1 MNICFIIND
10 WEEIDPEINSSLRII
25 HEAVRREHV
34 VGILYARN
42 LTVRNN
48 VVSGFVN
55 IIKHNGPVKDNI
67 PSFYKKVKFE
77 SKLLPLKGFDVIFLS
92 RNPPLDWLMVN
103 FLDSL
108 KKDVLI
114 INDIDGIRKANNK
127 LYTTTIEDSSQFIP
141 ETHVSKNIKY
151 LTDTIKESEKS
162 KWILKPLV
170 GFGGQGIIVLEK
182 KAMQNIRSLL
192 EFYIDGGDRKNYVI
206 LQEYIHGAEEGDV
219 RVLLLGGEPIGAMR
233 RIPSDGDPR
242 SNVKT
247 GGKAV
252 KHTLTKQEILLC
264 KHIGPKLVS
273 DGIFFA
279 GLDLIQEKLI
289 EVNVLSP
296 GGITRINR
304 FNRTKLQ
311 RKILDYL
318 ENHFRR
324 VDMSMKQKVEFRKLV
339 TDA

>member
-10 WEEIDPEINSSLRII
+10 WNNLEPETNSSLRII
-25 HEAVRREHV
+25 HEAVKREHV
-34 VGILYARN
+34 VGILYAKN

-48 VVSGFVN
+48 IVSGFVN
-55 IIKHNGPVKDNI
+55 IIKHKGPVKDNM
-67 PSFYKKVKFE
+67 PAFHKKVEFE
-77 SKLLPLKGFDVIFLS
+77 SKLLPLKGFDTIFLS
-92 RNPPLDWLMVN
+92 RNPPLDWLMIN

-108 KKDVLI
+108 KKEVLI

-127 LYTTTIEDSSQFIP
+127 LYTTTIEDSHQFIP

-151 LTDTIKESEKS
+151 LIDTINDSNRS
-162 KWILKPLV
+162 RWILKPLV
-170 GFGGQGIIVLEK
+170 GYGGQGIIVLEK
-182 KAMQNIRSLL
+182 KAMHNIRSLL

-206 LQEYIHGAEEGDV
+206 LQECVEGAEEGDV
-219 RVLLLGGEPIGAMR
+219 RVLLLGGEPIGAMK
-233 RIPSDGDPR
+233 RIPPPGDPR

-247 GGKAV
+247 GGTAV
-252 KHTLTKQEILLC
+252 KHVLTKQELSLC
-264 KHIGPKLVS
+264 KHLGPKLVN

-279 GLDLIQEKLI
+279 GLDLIQGKLI

-304 FNRTKLQ
+304 FNRVKLQ
-311 RKILDYL
+311 CSILDYI

-324 VDMSMKQKVEFRKLV
+324 QDSSLKQKAEFRKLV
-339 TDA
+339 IDA